1 MIDIKNF
8 SGRLNT
14 DDSNLNLPSSDV
26 KMARNVVARG
36 TVPNLRYESA
46 MGNVLIPNNKLPL
59 GNNECIGSFYDGLK
73 QRLIWFNYNS
83 DGKNGIYKYD
93 LITEEVS
100 PLLICFTDSQT
111 DILNF
116 DPNFPIPSVNI
127 IYTTDED
134 GDLICWTD
142 RNNRPKILNILS
154 AENSLYG
161 SDWLEEYLDVAK
173 APYLLPMKCA
183 YEADNSVTINNLRK
197 KLFIGK
203 YRAIYGDNLKS
214 VWSAWGKMPIPFNYT
229 DTSVDSDQTK
239 NSRIRCV
246 VQTGGSD
253 VKKIEIAFAELGGDG
268 GTQGK
273 QWSDFFSV
281 SILDKEELS
290 IPDNDVYI
298 YDFYNNEAYPF
309 VDVKES
315 ALQFDYV
322 PDKANTQELLN
333 GNVIIYGGI
342 VEGKDP
348 VIPDVSV
355 STNSEV
361 PLVQNISSILSVT
374 QAGVNGLSTGNI
386 KFIVAG
392 NIRINDIYTAK
403 ILVGATTYTITYTAL
418 IGDTVATVLAGLSA
432 NATGQGFTEVSITSN
447 TLVISRTG
455 QTLLNSYLQGVNQS
469 FSGAFVI
476 NNTTKVIT
484 FTNGAAYVN
493 LFFKG
498 VQFWLGATTNTIITV
513 VSSVVAGADLTIN
526 FTGTVTTQSI
536 TDTLTFVPLINSS
549 VPAYPPNSKYNF
561 GVVYFDEKGKTD
573 GVITAIEFNANFPT
587 FTTAINLT
595 RIDYYI
601 PYLNLSISNRP
612 PLWAKYFHIVRTD
625 NLSKYKYLYWM
636 TDRTYKDEKFAYIS
650 IESIQAY
657 GKLNKSS
664 IIGYDFAQGDRIKFN
679 VLFNAD
685 STPAT
690 SYGNVNDFEIV
701 SQEINPNI
709 NGFVRIGQFLKINL
723 PTTSITF
730 DFSNGI
736 SKTYCYYLIE
746 LYTPAKSAGAKFELY
761 SEFGEE
767 YTIGNPGTAL
777 AYHQGQ
783 TQNQSTD
790 LVTPATFKFVSGD
803 NYFRRREINV
813 GDVISY
819 DLGAKPIEPNFILEQ
834 KLTSQAIPNTD
845 YILADSVA
853 YQQLIGT
860 GGFYNNAGWTIS
872 NLTSAYTF
880 SVKGL
885 INLTANVTTAGL
897 IRVLARVAT
906 SAHVVVDYVLGSKTG
921 ATAGDSIQFSA
932 SVDVIMPANSK
943 VFVYMTCA
951 DSAFRANLISGSL
964 NWTEANKTFQV
975 GVFDKN
981 FSDLYVSEVSSNG
994 RAFGVNPDEK
1004 EMLFPTVLR
1013 WGLSFQQNTNINQIN
1028 RFYPNNFDEIDR
1040 SKGAIQRFKSRDRIL
1055 RVFQNSAV
1063 GQYGVYTKFLQS
1075 NNNNFVTTTDE
1086 ILTKGNINYYAGI
1099 YGMGEQY
1106 CGLISGRNQDY
1117 FKDPVRACDVR
1128 LSNDGNTPISELHKG
1143 QFYIQPLFTPY
1154 NKEYIRGNGSK
1165 SKILGAYNYFE
1176 DEAINI
1182 LQSGSYDG
1190 DIIQPYTFT
1199 WNEKRNSYCSFY
1211 DFVDS
1216 DWIASGE
1223 NNIFTWKNGHLY
1235 IHNNKTKYCNYY
1247 GVQYYPSVNV
1257 VFNDKVSVRKTFDSI
1272 SYQANERWISPANG
1286 DIFTSEYNEQ
1296 TNLQQISSLK
1306 IPDYKPRGNYFDA
1319 ALLRDANSLSD
1330 SRLALVEGD
1339 FLEGQWIEV
1348 KFTFIGDKFVFLY
1361 MPYLN
1366 WQLNNRNF

>member
-1 MIDIKNF
+1 MIDIKSF
-8 SGRLNT
+8 SGRLNS
-14 DDSNLNLPSSDV
+14 DDSNFNLLSSDV

-36 TVPNLRYESA
+36 TVPNLRYENA
-46 MGNVLIPNNKLPL
+46 LGNVLIPNNNLPL
-59 GNNECIGSFYDGLK
+59 GNNECIGSFYDSLK
-73 QRLIWFNYNS
+73 QRVIWFNWNS
-83 DGKNGIYKYD
+83 DSKHGIYKYD
-93 LITEEVS
+93 LITETIS

-116 DPNFPIPSVNI
+116 DLDYPIASVNI

-142 RNNRPKILNILS
+142 RNSRPKILNILS

-173 APYLLPMKCA
+173 APFFIPMKCA
-183 YEADNSVTINNLRK
+183 YENDATVTINNLRK

-203 YRAIYGDNLKS
+203 YRAVYGDNLKS

-229 DTSVDSDQTK
+229 DTTVNSDQTK

-246 VQTGGSD
+246 IQTGSSD
-253 VKKIEIAFAELGGDG
+253 VKKLEIAFAELGGIAG
-268 GTQGK
+268 SEGT

-281 SILDKEELS
+281 AVLDKEELS
-290 IPDNDVYI
+290 IPDNDVYV

-315 ALQFDYV
+315 LLPFDYV

-333 GNVIIYGGI
+333 GNIIIYGGI
-342 VEGKDP
+342 LEGKNP
-348 VIPDVSV
+348 VVPSV
-355 STNSEV
+355 AVTTSSEL

-374 QAGVNGLSTGNI
+374 QAGVNGFSTGNV

-392 NIRINDIYTAK
+392 NIRIGDVYSAK
-403 ILVGATTYTITYTAL
+403 ILVGVTTYTITYTAIL
-418 IGDTVATVLAGLSA
+418 GDTPALVLAGLSS
-432 NATGQGFTEVSITSN
+432 NATGQGFTQVSISSN
-447 TLVISRTG
+447 TLVISRAG
-455 QTLLNSYLQGVNQS
+455 QILLNSYLQGVNQTIA
-469 FSGAFVI
+469 GAFVI
-476 NNTTKVIT
+476 NNSTKVIT

-498 VQFWLGATTNTIITV
+498 VQFWLGASTNTIITV
-513 VSSVVAGADLTIN
+513 VTAVVAGADLTIT

-536 TDTLTFVPLINSS
+536 SDTLSFVPLLNSS
-549 VPAYPPNSKYNF
+549 IPAYPPNSKYNF

-690 SYGNVNDFEIV
+690 SYGNVNDYEIV
-701 SQEINPNI
+701 EQVISPNI
-709 NGFVRIGQFLKINL
+709 NGVVRNGQFLKINL
-723 PTTSITF
+723 PTTSATF

-746 LYTPAKSAGAKFELY
+746 LYTPAKSAGAKFDLY

-767 YTIGNPGTAL
+767 YAIGNPGTSL

-783 TQNQSTD
+783 TQNQTED
-790 LVTPATFKFVSGD
+790 LVTPATFKFVNGD

-819 DLGAKPIEPNFILEQ
+819 DLGAKLIEPNFILEQ
-834 KLTSQAIPNTD
+834 KITSQSLPNPD
-845 YILADSVA
+845 YILAESVA
-853 YQQLIGT
+853 YQQLLGT
-860 GGFYNNAGWTIS
+860 GGFYNNAGWTVN

-880 SVKGL
+880 LVKGL
-885 INLTANVTTAGL
+885 INLTANVTTAGN
-897 IRVLARVAT
+897 IRFLVRVAT
-906 SAHVVVDYVLGSKTG
+906 SANVVVDYELGSQTG
-921 ATAGDSIQFSA
+921 ATAGDNIQF
-932 SVDVIMPANSK
+932 VPNVNVVFPVNSK
-943 VFVYMTCA
+943 AFVYMTCS

-964 NWTEANKTFQV
+964 NWAEASKAFQIS
-975 GVFDKN
+975 VFDQN
-981 FSDLYVSEVSSNG
+981 FSDFYISKVSSNG
-994 RAFGVNPDEK
+994 RSFGVNPDEK
-1004 EMLFPTVLR
+1004 EIFFQTLLR
-1013 WGLSFQQNTNINQIN
+1013 WGLSYQQNTNINQIN
-1028 RFYPNNFDEIDR
+1028 RFYPTNLDEVDR
-1040 SKGAIQRFKSRDRIL
+1040 SKGSIQRFKTRDRIL
-1055 RVFQNSAV
+1055 RVFQNRGV
-1063 GQYGVYTKFLQS
+1063 GQYGVYTTFVQS
-1075 NNNNFVTTTDE
+1075 NNSQLVTTTNE
-1086 ILTKGNINYYAGI
+1086 ILTKGNINYYQGT
-1099 YGMGEQY
+1099 YGLGEQY
-1106 CGLISGRNQDY
+1106 CGLISSKNSDY
-1117 FKDPVRACDVR
+1117 LKDPVRGYDVR
-1128 LSNDGNTPISELHKG
+1128 LSNDGMTPISELYKG
-1143 QFYIQPLFTPY
+1143 QFFIQPLFPPY
-1154 NKEYIRGNGSK
+1154 NKNYIRANGSK
-1165 SKILGAYNYFE
+1165 AKIIGAYNYAE
-1176 DEAINI
+1176 EECINV
-1182 LQSGSYDG
+1182 LQSGTLNG
-1190 DIIQPYTFT
+1190 DSILPHTFT
-1199 WNEKRNSYCSFY
+1199 WNEKRNSYCSFF
-1211 DFVDS
+1211 DFVNC
-1216 DWIASGE
+1216 DWITSGE
-1223 NNIFTWKNGHLY
+1223 NNIFTWKNGQLY
-1235 IHNNKTKYCNYY
+1235 IHNNTSKYCNYY